1 MVEVQKFWVKPNAQ
15 HSNAKAKSKGRAKMS
30 KERNKK
36 VQQNS
41 QAKQKKEKAQ
51 QNSKAKQKHS
61 FVFKQ
66 KSGIELHLSYL
77 YGNLSF
83 LDTIFFSI

>member
-1 MVEVQKFWVKPNAQ
+1 VTPDPQLRHLPLISAMSRLGVMVEVQKFWVKPNAQ

-61 FVFKQ
+61 FVF
-66 KSGIELHLSYL
+66 
-77 YGNLSF
+77 
-83 LDTIFFSI
+83 